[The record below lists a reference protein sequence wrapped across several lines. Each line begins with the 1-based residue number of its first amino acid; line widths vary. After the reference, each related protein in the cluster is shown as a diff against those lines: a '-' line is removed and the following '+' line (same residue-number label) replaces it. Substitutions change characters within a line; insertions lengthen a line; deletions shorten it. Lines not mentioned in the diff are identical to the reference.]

1 MIQISIVVTG
11 ILVKDFEVITQKFDR
26 DRIVIEIRERA
37 CCKTT
42 KGWGWR
48 DRIVIEIPIL

>member
-11 ILVKDFEVITQKFDR
+11 ILVKDFEVITHKFDR
-26 DRIVIEIRERA
+26 DRIVIEVREEA
-37 CCKTT
+37 CCETT
-42 KGWGWR
+42 KGWR